1 MPIAAVPQYLGND
14 FDQASPG
21 MRFGMYLR
29 IWGIHRRHHQHL
41 WTTHD
46 IDIEVRGQE
55 RKEREVKIENKRS
68 AIDEACKLTSH
79 DTLLIDAWHERQQA
93 AAAPWEA
100 SGRLWTGYAQAVA
113 PFATGLGNEH
123 PTENGFA
130 FLWPY
135 GLPYLPGSGVKGV
148 LRRAARELP
157 HWDEACCEA
166 LFGNEPPLPGQAED
180 ARRGALSFWDVLP
193 RISHEALRV
202 EVMTPH
208 QSHYYQA
215 KTKADAQAGDTDPH
229 DSGSPNP
236 IFFLTVPPGSEFVFR
251 VACDLDRLP
260 ESLRDNGL
268 WQQRLREAFEHAYQ
282 WLGFGAK
289 TAVGYGAMRF
299 DEEARRRVQDAWEKK
314 QREQAEAEAQ
324 RQREQELNRLSPAMR
339 EVELFRENMQK
350 RYDVL
355 KGKKTK
361 KGEEDFRAMRALADK
376 AKASDWSAEERAAAA
391 DAIEHWGPKV
401 VQIDVKDLRKD
412 LDLKALRSGG

>member
-1 MPIAAVPQYLGND
+1 MPIAVVPQYLDND
-14 FDQASPG
+14 FKQASPG
-21 MRFGMYLR
+21 MRFGMYL
-29 IWGIHRRHHQHL
+29 GIQC
-41 WTTHD
+41 
-46 IDIEVRGQE
+46 VFQSKNQGQDHE
-55 RKEREVKIENKRS
+55 KKAYKVKIENKRS

-314 QREQAEAEAQ
+314 QREQ
-324 RQREQELNRLSPAMR
+324 ELNRLSPAMR